1 MTFSQN
7 QVHSKLIKIT
17 SGYYKSEEIC
27 LLLNVYSRAKRNYYV
42 CKETKSVKFETENIT
57 ECFVY
62 NPATNKKITV
72 KHKDIEYV

>member
-1 MTFSQN
+1 MPN
-7 QVHSKLIKIT
+7 KLIKIT

-27 LLLNVYSRAKRNYYV
+27 LLLDIASRSKRNYYV
-42 CKETKSVKFETENIT
+42 CKETKSVKFNTENIT